1 MKKTVVIGM
10 GKSGKAAAVF
20 LQRQGYDVVGV
31 DSNVSS
37 GYPQTAPLDHVD
49 LVVASPGVPHSDPTY
64 AKALALGLPIIG
76 EAELGLRE
84 LKQPCIGITGSNG
97 KTTVTLLTEH
107 ALKKSGKKARA
118 IGNVGTPFT
127 EYALHPDPEEII
139 VAELSSYQL
148 ETLETKAFDAGI
160 VLNIT
165 PNHLDRYASL
175 EEYARAKLHLQNC
188 LKENAPFYVYQD
200 VQRDFGFLLN
210 ASYLTFGSGKE
221 CDLRTDKIAVQE
233 GETIAYFLPIRY
245 RNWGIHESEN
255 ALAAWMLCRNFGVT
269 KEAFLH
275 ALESF
280 QKPAHRIEFVTEIDK
295 ISFYDDSKGTSVDA
309 TLKAVASMPGEVVL
323 IVGGMDKGG
332 SYAPWKEKFQGKV
345 RKVIALGQA
354 ATKIARELSDM
365 MIVDI
370 ASSLEE
376 AVVWAAEAAR
386 EGDSV
391 LLSPGCSSLD
401 MFRDY
406 AHRGDEF
413 KRFVHKLRE
422 RKS

>member
-1 MKKTVVIGM
+1 M
-10 GKSGKAAAVF
+10 GKSGKAAAAF

-31 DSNVSS
+31 DTSPSS
-37 GYPQTAPLDHVD
+37 GYPQKAPLDQVD
-49 LVVASPGVPHSDPTY
+49 LVVVSPGVPPSDPTY
-64 AKALALGLPIIG
+64 AEAMAIKLPLIG
-76 EAELGLRE
+76 EAELGLRA
-84 LKQPCIGITGSNG
+84 LQQPCIGITGSNG
-97 KTTVTLLTEH
+97 KTTVTLLVQH
-107 ALKKSGKKARA
+107 VLQQSGLKSRA

-127 EYALHPDPEEII
+127 EYALSPDPEEII

-160 VLNIT
+160 ILNIT

-175 EEYARAKLHLQNC
+175 EEYARAKFRLQNC
-188 LKENAPFYVYQD
+188 LKEKAPFFVYKD

-210 ASYLTFGSGKE
+210 TPCLTFGSGKE
-221 CDLRTDKIAVQE
+221 CDLSTDKIAVQE

-255 ALAAWMLCRNFGVT
+255 VLAAWMLCRNFGVA

-280 QKPAHRIEFVTEIDK
+280 QKPAHRIEFVAEIDK

-309 TLKAVASMPGEVVL
+309 TLKAVASMTGEVVL
-323 IVGGMDKGG
+323 IVGGVDKGG

-354 ATKIARELSDM
+354 AAKIAHELSDV

-376 AVVWAAEAAR
+376 AVDWAAEAAR

-413 KRFVHKLRE
+413 KRFVYKLRE
-422 RKS
+422 RKKA